1 MRERD
6 NVELVQSIY
15 SAFAR
20 GDMKSVLAP
29 FADGLDFQ
37 HPMPQSIWPWA
48 GSRSG
53 RQGYELVKGRNLRL
67 YADADMRLAAS
78 RAIALE
84 MSRGWRISKERQSHK
99 IDVIVA
105 LAQAALG
112 AVLGQG
118 SDDWKM
124 TLAPSTSWMAQPA
137 PSQYRDSCQAMD
149 DAEDGVYGSVGIAYV
164 RRARSKWD
172 AI

>member
-29 FADGLDFQ
+29 FADASNFQ

-53 RQGYELVKGRNLRL
+53 RQGLAEFFTGVSETLEYERLEPRQFIAQDDSVAVVLSERTRVKATG
-67 YADADMRLAAS
+67 MFF
-78 RAIALE
+78 E
-84 MSRGWRISKERQSHK
+84 ISEVHLFKLK
-99 IDVIVA
+99 NGKVA
-105 LAQAALG
+105 QLTIFEDTAPIIAAL
-112 AVLGQG
+112 QG
-118 SDDWKM
+118 
-124 TLAPSTSWMAQPA
+124 
-137 PSQYRDSCQAMD
+137 YR
-149 DAEDGVYGSVGIAYV
+149 
-164 RRARSKWD
+164 R
-172 AI
+172 

>member
-53 RQGYELVKGRNLRL
+53 RQGLAEFFAGISETLEYERLEPHQFIAQDDSVAVVLSERTRVKATGVFFELSEVHLFRL
-67 YADADMRLAAS
+67 ENGKVMQLTIFED
-78 RAIALE
+78 
-84 MSRGWRISKERQSHK
+84 
-99 IDVIVA
+99 
-105 LAQAALG
+105 
-112 AVLGQG
+112 
-118 SDDWKM
+118 
-124 TLAPSTSWMAQPA
+124 TAPIITAFQT
-137 PSQYRDSCQAMD
+137 
-149 DAEDGVYGSVGIAYV
+149 
-164 RRARSKWD
+164 
-172 AI
+172 